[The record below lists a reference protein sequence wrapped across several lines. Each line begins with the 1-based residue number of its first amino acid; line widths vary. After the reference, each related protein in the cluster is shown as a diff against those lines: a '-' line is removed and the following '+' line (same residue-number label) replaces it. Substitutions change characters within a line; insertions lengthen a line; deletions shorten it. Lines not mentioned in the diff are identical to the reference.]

1 MVRMTVTVDEKLLL
15 EAQKLTGARTKREAI
30 EIALRELVR
39 RERRRAIASH
49 AGAVELTL
57 TQEEL
62 RRWREER

>member
-39 RERRRAIASH
+39 QKRRRAIASH
-49 AGAVELTL
+49 AGAVELNL

>member
-15 EAQKLTGARTKREAI
+15 EAQKLTGAKTKREAI

-39 RERRRAIASH
+39 QKRRRAIASR